1 MNEQLITCPHCN
13 MKFPL
18 SKAMKH
24 EIEEQ
29 VKSDHQKRLE
39 ELQAEHNQ
47 QLENVKKEVANQAAL
62 KAKNEASVE
71 IEDLK
76 NQLKELLT
84 KSEEFNQKE
93 LNFLKREREIAEK
106 DKQIELDKQRFIN
119 SKTEELQTSIRES
132 IETEL
137 KGKLS
142 EKDLQIERLKK
153 LAEDFKKKA
162 EQGSM
167 ETQGESFEQEL
178 EKTLRECFPID
189 EFEPVPKGKR
199 GADIIHKVKT
209 DNLKYCGTIIWE
221 AKNAANWSDAWV
233 SKLKDDQRQTGG
245 ETVGIIISK
254 VLPKSINR
262 FGFQDGIW
270 ISDYLSAVGLATA
283 IRTKFQELHQTK
295 AAITGRSSIK
305 DMIYDY
311 ITGADFRARIEAT
324 GEALRD
330 LKSDIDRERAAMEK
344 NWAKREKQL
353 FRIVQNMSGVYG
365 DMSGLGATLQ
375 KVQTLELDSGDG
387 SDRDLLKR

>member
-1 MNEQLITCPHCN
+1 MDEQLITCPYCN
-13 MKFPL
+13 EKFPL
-18 SKAMKH
+18 SEAMRH

-29 VKSDHQKRLE
+29 VSTDHQKKFK
-39 ELQAEHNQ
+39 ELQELHKQ
-47 QLENVKKEVANQAAL
+47 QLEATKKEAES
-62 KAKNEASVE
+62 KASAKARDESSIV

-76 NQLKELLT
+76 NQVTELST
-84 KSEEFNQKE
+84 KSEEFKKKE
-93 LNFLKREREIAEK
+93 INFLKREREIA
-106 DKQIELDKQRFIN
+106 DKEEQIELDKQRFIN
-119 SKTEELQTSIRES
+119 SKTEELQSSIREKVES
-132 IETEL
+132 EL
-137 KGKLS
+137 KGRLS

-153 LAEDFKKKA
+153 LAEEFKKKA

-178 EKTLRECFPID
+178 EKILRECFPID

-209 DNLKYCGTIIWE
+209 ENLKYCGTIIWE
-221 AKNAANWSDAWV
+221 AKNAANWSEAWV

-245 ETVGIIISK
+245 ETVGIIISR
-254 VLPKSINR
+254 VLPKTINR

-295 AAITGRSSIK
+295 AAIAGRSSIK

-311 ITGADFRARIEAT
+311 ITGADFRARIEAS

-330 LKSDIDRERAAMEK
+330 MKSDIDRERAAMEK

-365 DMSGLGATLQ
+365 DMAGLGANLQ
-375 KVQTLELDSGDG
+375 KVQTLELEAGETE
-387 SDRDLLKR
+387 

>member
-1 MNEQLITCPHCN
+1 MNEQLITCPHCTK
-13 MKFPL
+13 KFPL
-18 SKAMKH
+18 SEAMKH

-29 VKSDHQKRLE
+29 VKSDHQKKFEELE
-39 ELQAEHNQ
+39 ELHKQ
-47 QLENVKKEVANQAAL
+47 QLEDARKAAETKAAA
-62 KAKNEASVE
+62 KAKDEASII
-71 IEDLK
+71 IEDLT
-76 NQLKELLT
+76 NQVTELST
-84 KSEEFNQKE
+84 KSEEFSKKE
-93 LNFLKREREIAEK
+93 LNFLKREREVAEK
-106 DKQIELDKQRFIN
+106 EKQIELEKERFIN
-119 SKTEELQTSIRES
+119 SKTEELEVSVREKV
-132 IETEL
+132 ETEL

-153 LAEDFKKKA
+153 LAEEFKKKA

-178 EKTLRECFPID
+178 ESMLRSSFPID

-209 DNLKYCGTIIWE
+209 DNLKQCGTIIWE
-221 AKNAANWSDAWV
+221 AKNAANWSEGWV
-233 SKLKDDQRQTGG
+233 AKLKDDQRQTGG
-245 ETVGIIISK
+245 EAVGII
-254 VLPKSINR
+254 VTRALPKTINR

-295 AAITGRSSIK
+295 AAIAGRSSIS

-311 ITGADFRARIEAT
+311 VTGADFRTRIEAT
-324 GEALRD
+324 GEAMRD
-330 LKSDIDRERAAMEK
+330 MKLDIDRERAAMEK

-375 KVQTLELDSGDG
+375 KVQTLELESGEG
-387 SDRDLLKR
+387 NE